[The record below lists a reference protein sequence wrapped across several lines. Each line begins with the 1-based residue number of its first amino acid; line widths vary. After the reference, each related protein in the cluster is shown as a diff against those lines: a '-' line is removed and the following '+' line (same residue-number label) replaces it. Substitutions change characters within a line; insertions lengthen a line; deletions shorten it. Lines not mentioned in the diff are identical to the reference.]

1 MCIYQSWVVS
11 TFEHTSWYSYQILE
25 KKSYPQSMLLA
36 FDLSLNLHTNLVL
49 VLGSKADFWLLC
61 DKYIPDVEIDIAL
74 VFN

>member
-1 MCIYQSWVVS
+1 
-11 TFEHTSWYSYQILE
+11 
-25 KKSYPQSMLLA
+25 MLLA